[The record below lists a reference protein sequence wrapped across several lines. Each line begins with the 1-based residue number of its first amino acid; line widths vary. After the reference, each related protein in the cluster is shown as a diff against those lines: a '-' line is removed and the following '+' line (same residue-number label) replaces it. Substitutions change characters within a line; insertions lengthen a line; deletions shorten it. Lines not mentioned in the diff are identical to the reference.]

1 MIRKIPEETATFHFH
16 NENPKGKRTSDCVIR
31 AIARA
36 TGQSWEEVLT
46 GLYQVALQLKTAPAD
61 KECYERYLGQQG
73 WLKHPQPRKDDGKK
87 YTISEWCW
95 KHKHKTMV
103 ISVANHLTCV
113 IDGQCNDIWDC
124 TDMSVLNYWTHP

>member
-46 GLYQVALQLKTAPAD
+46 GLYQVAMQLKTAPAD
-61 KECYERYLGQQG
+61 KVCFDRYLGQQG
-73 WLKHPQPRKDDGKK
+73 WLKHPQPRKDDG
-87 YTISEWCW
+87 
-95 KHKHKTMV
+95 
-103 ISVANHLTCV
+103 N
-113 IDGQCNDIWDC
+113 
-124 TDMSVLNYWTHP
+124 